1 MEKTGKIAALFI
13 AVGLLLC
20 GCRASAAGQPA
31 QPLRVV
37 TQVDVTCRQDEDI
50 WQRHYTQP
58 EKAQAVLSYL
68 RLLKYRG
75 TETPEETDG
84 LLFEIQVL
92 FSNGSQKAFF
102 QQGDSHLRRDG
113 GPWEKI
119 DPEQGC
125 KLLPLLERLPSDL

>member
-1 MEKTGKIAALFI
+1 MEKPGKIAALFI

-20 GCRASAAGQPA
+20 GYRASAAGHPA

-37 TQVDVTCRQDEDI
+37 TQVDVTVRRNEES

-58 EKAQAVLSYL
+58 EKAQAVLNYL

-75 TETPEETDG
+75 TADPEEATAAS
-84 LLFEIQVL
+84 FEIQVL
-92 FSNGSQKAFF
+92 FSNSSQKTFF